1 MTDYALEAL
10 KRKRAEITG
19 EIARCQARLAKM
31 AADLEHLDA
40 TLGLFAPDFV
50 AESILPK
57 VFVPPKSWSKRG
69 EMSRSVLSILR
80 VAKGPLTTR
89 EIASMIVQQRGLES
103 DRGILNVMTRRVG
116 HVLRDK
122 RETGLVRSIEETEL
136 WLQWEIARQPDQE
149 RDDHKGSD
157 QGSFDPKA
165 HIKKP

>member
-19 EIARCQARLAKM
+19 EIARCQASLAKLSD
-31 AADLEHLDA
+31 DLEHLDA
-40 TLGLFAPDFV
+40 TLRLFAPDFV

-57 VFVPPKSWSKRG
+57 VFTPPKSWSKRG
-69 EMSRSVLSILR
+69 EMSRAVLSILR

-103 DRGILNVMTRRVG
+103 DQGILNVMTRRVG

-122 RETGLVRSIEETEL
+122 RETGLVRSIEETGL
-136 WLQWEIARQPDQE
+136 WLQWEIAR
-149 RDDHKGSD
+149 
-157 QGSFDPKA
+157 
-165 HIKKP
+165 

>member
-19 EIARCQARLAKM
+19 EIARCHASLAKL
-31 AADLEHLDA
+31 ADDLEHLDA
-40 TLGLFAPDFV
+40 TLRLFAPDFV

-57 VFVPPKSWSKRG
+57 VFIPPKSWSKRG
-69 EMSRSVLSILR
+69 EMSRAVLSILR

-103 DRGILNVMTRRVG
+103 DQGILNVMTRRVG

-122 RETGLVRSIEETEL
+122 RETGLVRSIEETGL
-136 WLQWEIARQPDQE
+136 WLQWEIAR
-149 RDDHKGSD
+149 
-157 QGSFDPKA
+157 
-165 HIKKP
+165 